1 MKDHKGIRNIL
12 LAGASALCFVSS
24 TAVAVENIV
33 KIGAVAEVQAI
44 HYTNNGKASQK
55 ELSTY
60 QKKYGF
66 SSSGNFAVNYQLVAD
81 NGIKYGT
88 KIGIEQTSKNNRGA
102 PISIYIESDFGKF
115 ELGSDTS
122 AGKKMRIT
130 GYSSSCAP
138 GNGWDAFIISS
149 PKNGKDSLVP
159 YVANFCSF
167 LDSKC
172 RTSRLTDY
180 SRKVTYFTPKFGN
193 EAHKFQV
200 GISYIPDTSNAGHG
214 GIRDNNLHTPVGVSN
229 FKFAIKDGISYGLAY
244 EGKFNAALS
253 AKLAFVGER
262 GKPIGF
268 NKSDNTKSD
277 LKFKELNT
285 YNIGGEIT
293 YNQVSVSG
301 SYMNYN
307 KSLTNSTIDTR
318 GKNTG
323 IYAAGIKYNFLDK
336 KYAVSL
342 NHFHSNNKKN
352 KLDASS
358 LGFDYLITKGIKAY
372 AQMTYYKTKGFDI
385 KNNIQDKSKGTIAII
400 GSKISL

>member
-130 GYSSSCAP
+130 GY
-138 GNGWDAFIISS
+138 
-149 PKNGKDSLVP
+149 
-159 YVANFCSF
+159 
-167 LDSKC
+167 
-172 RTSRLTDY
+172 
-180 SRKVTYFTPKFGN
+180 
-193 EAHKFQV
+193 
-200 GISYIPDTSNAGHG
+200 
-214 GIRDNNLHTPVGVSN
+214 
-229 FKFAIKDGISYGLAY
+229 
-244 EGKFNAALS
+244 
-253 AKLAFVGER
+253 
-262 GKPIGF
+262 
-268 NKSDNTKSD
+268 
-277 LKFKELNT
+277 
-285 YNIGGEIT
+285 
-293 YNQVSVSG
+293 
-301 SYMNYN
+301 
-307 KSLTNSTIDTR
+307 
-318 GKNTG
+318 
-323 IYAAGIKYNFLDK
+323 
-336 KYAVSL
+336 
-342 NHFHSNNKKN
+342 
-352 KLDASS
+352 
-358 LGFDYLITKGIKAY
+358 
-372 AQMTYYKTKGFDI
+372 
-385 KNNIQDKSKGTIAII
+385 
-400 GSKISL
+400 

>member
-1 MKDHKGIRNIL
+1 MKGHKGIRCIL
-12 LAGASALCFVSS
+12 LASASALCFVLP
-24 TAVAVENIV
+24 TAVAAENIV
-33 KIGAVAEVQAI
+33 KIGAVAEVQAV
-44 HYTNNGKASQK
+44 HYANNGAPSQK
-55 ELSTY
+55 DVSNR
-60 QKKYGF
+60 QKQYGF
-66 SSSGNFAVNYQLVAD
+66 SSSGNFVVNYQLVAD
-81 NGIKYGT
+81 NGIKYGA
-88 KIGIEQTSKNNRGA
+88 KIGIEQTTKNNRGA

-115 ELGSDTS
+115 ELGSDIS

-130 GYSSSCAP
+130 GYNSSCAT
-138 GNGWDAFIISS
+138 GNGWDAFIIPS
-149 PKNGKDSLVP
+149 PKSGKDSLVP
-159 YVANFCSF
+159 YVTNFCSF

-172 RTSRLTDY
+172 RTSNLTEY
-180 SRKVTYFTPKFGN
+180 SRKVTYFTPKFGS
-193 EAHKFQV
+193 EVHKVQV

-214 GIRDNNLHTPVGVSN
+214 GIRDNNLHTPVGASN
-229 FKFAIKDGISYGLAY
+229 FKFAIKDGISYGVVY
-244 EGKFNAALS
+244 EGKYNEELS
-253 AKLAFVGER
+253 AKLSLAGER
-262 GKPIGF
+262 GKPIAF
-268 NKSDNTKSD
+268 NKSDDIKSD
-277 LKFKELNT
+277 LKFKDLNT

-307 KSLTNSTIDTR
+307 KSLTNSTVDTR
-318 GKNTG
+318 GKSTD
-323 IYAAGIKYNFLDK
+323 IYSAGVKYNFLDK

-358 LGFDYLITKGIKAY
+358 LGFDCLITKGIKAY

>member
-1 MKDHKGIRNIL
+1 MKGHKGIRNIL
-12 LAGASALCFVSS
+12 FASASALCFVLP
-24 TAVAVENIV
+24 TAVAAENIV
-33 KIGAVAEVQAI
+33 KIGAVAEVQAV
-44 HYTNNGKASQK
+44 HYANNGAPSQK
-55 ELSTY
+55 EVSNR
-60 QKKYGF
+60 QKQYGF
-66 SSSGNFAVNYQLVAD
+66 SSSGNFVVNYQLVAD

-88 KIGIEQTSKNNRGA
+88 KIGLEQTTKNNRGA

-115 ELGSDTS
+115 ELGSDIS

-130 GYSSSCAP
+130 GYNSSCAT
-138 GNGWDAFIISS
+138 GNGWDAFIIPS
-149 PKNGKDSLVP
+149 PKSGKDSLVP
-159 YVANFCSF
+159 YVTNFCSF

-172 RTSRLTDY
+172 RTSSLTEY
-180 SRKVTYFTPKFGN
+180 SRKVTYFTPKFGS
-193 EAHKFQV
+193 EVHKFQV
-200 GISYIPDTSNAGHG
+200 GISYIPDTTNAGHG
-214 GIRDNNLHTPVGVSN
+214 GITDNNLHTPVGVSN
-229 FKFAIKDGISYGLAY
+229 FKFAIKDGISYGVVY
-244 EGKFNAALS
+244 EGKYNEELS
-253 AKLAFVGER
+253 AKFSLAGER
-262 GKPIGF
+262 GKPIAF
-268 NKSDNTKSD
+268 NKSDDIKSD
-277 LKFKELNT
+277 LKFKDLNT

-307 KSLTNSTIDTR
+307 KSLTNSTVDTR
-318 GKNTG
+318 GKSTD
-323 IYAAGIKYNFLDK
+323 IYSAGVKYNFLDK

-358 LGFDYLITKGIKAY
+358 LGFDCLITKGIKAY